1 MRPPG
6 TSSYFLALP
15 QTSWIWIVALVP
27 ETSLATSYLLRLW
40 ILIVHSI
47 SYMDLVVLVLI
58 RPWDLFVH
66 PTYWN
71 FLCLRYSYFPR
82 RLERGLLYRSLKTS
96 IATSYLLRL
105 WINWNS
111 YTYLFYR
118 TSDLFVHRTYSYI
131 VFHIWIC
138 SYSDLFV
145 LRIYS
150 YIRLTETS
158 SALGTPISLDV
169 LDSNGLLRSR
179 LAFGSKCLR
188 LRYSHFPRRLEHG
201 LLHRSL
207 ELPLLRRTCW
217 DYV

>member
-47 SYMDLVVLVLI
+47 SYMDLVALVLI

-71 FLCLRYSYFPR
+71 FLRLRYSYFPR

-118 TSDLFVHRTYSYI
+118 TSDLFVHSISYLDLFVLGLI
-131 VFHIWIC
+131 RP
-138 SYSDLFV
+138 SDLFV
-145 LRIYS
+145 HPTYW
-150 YIRLTETS
+150 
-158 SALGTPISLDV
+158 
-169 LDSNGLLRSR
+169 N
-179 LAFGSKCLR
+179 FLR
-188 LRYSHFPRRLEHG
+188 LRYSYFPRRLG
-201 LLHRSL
+201 LERASAVTLSL
-207 ELPLLRRTCW
+207 WVEMSPP
-217 DYV
+217 